1 MASNEDYLDEL
12 LKSMSSDAESDS
24 ALNRLHSIPEEKPVE
39 VQDMGMGKMDQ
50 AMIDA
55 LLAGVS
61 ADPEP
66 VEEPIPVVD
75 EELIEDPIPVVEA
88 VPVEE
93 PTSMLAQLMAEM
105 EEEGGDSSNNGLEDD
120 FMSEAGIEAL
130 LSAAPT
136 TYLYL
141 YGSV

>member
-12 LKSMSSDAESDS
+12 LKSMSSDTVGDS

-61 ADPEP
+61 TDPEP
-66 VEEPIPVVD
+66 EEAPMPIVEEELVEEPESD
-75 EELIEDPIPVVEA
+75 M
-88 VPVEE
+88 E

-105 EEEGGDSSNNGLEDD
+105 EEEGGDGSNNG
-120 FMSEAGIEAL
+120 
-130 LSAAPT
+130 
-136 TYLYL
+136 
-141 YGSV
+141 